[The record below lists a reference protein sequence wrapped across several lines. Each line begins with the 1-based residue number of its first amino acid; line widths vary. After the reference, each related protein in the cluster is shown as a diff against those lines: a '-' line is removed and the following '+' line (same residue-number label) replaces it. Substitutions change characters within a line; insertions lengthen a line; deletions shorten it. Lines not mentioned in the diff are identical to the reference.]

1 MVDLPLREN
10 RTKKSVQ
17 KEKKKKTT
25 PLLPQLKKMKVDR
38 FYGGGLAGMR
48 RFNRGGKV

>member
-17 KEKKKKTT
+17 KEKKQPPIDTAKK
-25 PLLPQLKKMKVDR
+25 
-38 FYGGGLAGMR
+38 
-48 RFNRGGKV
+48 NES